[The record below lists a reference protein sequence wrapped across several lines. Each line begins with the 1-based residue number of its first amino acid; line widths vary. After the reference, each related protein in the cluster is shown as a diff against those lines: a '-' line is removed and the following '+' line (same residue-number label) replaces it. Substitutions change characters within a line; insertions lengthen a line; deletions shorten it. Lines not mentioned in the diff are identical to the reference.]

1 MVMLRHRSVTLID
14 LGAETI
20 KIAVENTKALVANA
34 KDDVQ
39 VTLAASAG
47 DGDVTL
53 WSSVT
58 GQVDEPAFL
67 ALLID
72 PDDTLGTPPTI
83 QVAVTIDGVTVAFEA
98 DPTAPVIFTDADGGA
113 ALNAID
119 GKLTN
124 LSVRNPTTSAVP
136 VRLLAVK

>member
-1 MVMLRHRSVTLID
+1 VHLRPNGSRVLHLD
-14 LGAETI
+14 HHE
-20 KIAVENTKALVANA
+20 
-34 KDDVQ
+34 
-39 VTLAASAG
+39 
-47 DGDVTL
+47 
-53 WSSVT
+53 
-58 GQVDEPAFL
+58 
-67 ALLID
+67 LLID